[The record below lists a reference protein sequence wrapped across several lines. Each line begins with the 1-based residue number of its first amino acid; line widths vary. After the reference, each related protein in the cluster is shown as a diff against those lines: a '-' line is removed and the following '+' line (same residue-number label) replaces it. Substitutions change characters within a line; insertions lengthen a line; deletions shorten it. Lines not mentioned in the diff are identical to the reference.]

1 MYHLNLLDKIS
12 VILVLIGALNWGFI
26 GLLNFNLVS
35 QLFSLF
41 PENLSMFLTR
51 LVYILIGITA
61 INLIKFVISGIRS
74 EK

>member
-61 INLIKFVISGIRS
+61 INLIKFVISSIKS